1 MEFEWDANKN
11 LLNRQK
17 HGIRVED
24 AIHIFDDENR
34 IEQPDVRNEYGEERW
49 KTIGLVFG
57 IVFSV
62 IFTMRD
68 IAIRIISARRAS
80 RKERE
85 EYYNH

>member
-17 HGIRVED
+17 HGIRFED